1 MASIFEEMMSA
12 NHRLTESAKPSTRL
26 GKKKVESK
34 SRKISYKNLKI
45 ESRKFFEDNDLD
57 DIEKDFEIPE
67 EDNQDQFVLVIDPE
81 VPAEDEIPEDAAA
94 DMIGDKVY
102 KCPVCGSNYVCS
114 CDEDGMM
121 EDMEVD
127 ADGAP
132 VECPICGDDADQIL
146 IGEITPAEDAGDET
160 VLPPQDVEDAEVVED
175 EEEVSE
181 DEASVNESLQESTS
195 NQVVLSK
202 EDFNKMCKDNQIL
215 TALPDKDY
223 TEIRDLFS
231 TGYFDFDSAVNELWH
246 GDEDIHT
253 RSYYEKILKKALQ
266 DKGTSLKDPSLEEA
280 YGVFR
285 TGGSVGDP
293 RPGQVYKRFGRET
306 GVLVQTFSTQEE
318 AKEDADFRNA
328 QRSPGEKSY
337 YKIKYKVASVKDD
350 PSQKEESMEYDEDP
364 SLDLDTPVVEP
375 VPCEES
381 EEEVP
386 AVEVTNSTVTFV
398 FDDSKFESLM
408 TKMVKENYKNKDASF
423 EVSKVRSKK
432 GQLTVEYV
440 VRSGKKSVKGTLVGE
455 GFNKSAKRMKI
466 SFKDKGVF
474 TESFAETPSFVVE
487 CVVRNRKVVP
497 VKMSYDYKV
506 TVNESLYR
514 VAGKVK

>member
-81 VPAEDEIPEDAAA
+81 VPAEDELPEDAAA

-160 VLPPQDVEDAEVVED
+160 VLPPQEVDDAEDNEEFSDELDEVPEEEEVTEETEDEVKDESVSRQIQEDLDEDEVVNEISDTCDGDSGCALDPALPTEEVVED
-175 EEEVSE
+175 KEV
-181 DEASVNESLQESTS
+181 
-195 NQVVLSK
+195 
-202 EDFNKMCKDNQIL
+202 
-215 TALPDKDY
+215 DK
-223 TEIRDLFS
+223 
-231 TGYFDFDSAVNELWH
+231 A
-246 GDEDIHT
+246 
-253 RSYYEKILKKALQ
+253 
-266 DKGTSLKDPSLEEA
+266 
-280 YGVFR
+280 
-285 TGGSVGDP
+285 
-293 RPGQVYKRFGRET
+293 
-306 GVLVQTFSTQEE
+306 
-318 AKEDADFRNA
+318 
-328 QRSPGEKSY
+328 
-337 YKIKYKVASVKDD
+337 
-350 PSQKEESMEYDEDP
+350 
-364 SLDLDTPVVEP
+364 
-375 VPCEES
+375 
-381 EEEVP
+381 P
-386 AVEVTNSTVTFV
+386 AVEVKDSTVTLV
-398 FDDSKFESLM
+398 LDDPRFESM
-408 TKMVKENYKNKDASF
+408 MNQMIRENYKGGTF
-423 EVSKVRSKK
+423 EVSQVRFNRAKS
-432 GQLTVEYV
+432 QLKIEYV
-440 VRSGKKSVKGTLVGE
+440 VRNGKKSSKGTLVGE